1 MHEDKKI
8 SVIIPCFNEEI
19 FIGKTL
25 NNLLELDINLTEII
39 IVDDCSSDKSVEI
52 IKKLDN
58 KKIKLITNKKNH
70 GKGFCIRLAIEKS
83 VGDIIIIQDA
93 DNEYNPKNIDNLLK
107 PFFINKA
114 DFVIGNRFQSIN
126 YRKIGYFY
134 QTLFN
139 KIITLLVNIKTNKNF
154 SDVECGYKLFT
165 KKIVETIK
173 LHEKSFGIEIELLL
187 KIVGKNAKIYEVNVD
202 YDART
207 IEDGKKIRF
216 KDALRAIYCLLRY

>member
-1 MHEDKKI
+1 MYEDKNI

-19 FIGKTL
+19 FIERTL
-25 NNLLELDINLTEII
+25 NDLLKLDINFTEII
-39 IVDDCSSDKSVEI
+39 VIDDCSSDKSVEI
-52 IKKLDN
+52 INKLNN
-58 KKIKLITNKKNH
+58 KKIKLIVNKKNY
-70 GKGFCIRLAIEKS
+70 GKGFCIRLGIEKS
-83 VGDIIIIQDA
+83 IGDIIVIQDA
-93 DNEYNPKNIDNLLK
+93 DNEYNPKNIGNLLK
-107 PFFINKA
+107 PFFKNKA

-165 KKIVETIK
+165 KKVVETIN
-173 LHEKSFGIEIELLL
+173 LYEKSFGIEIELLL
-187 KIVGKNAKIYEVNVD
+187 KIVKKDAKIYEVNVD